1 MQKLFV
7 IGLHFILE
15 RVLLLLDEIEV
26 IVNAR

>member
-26 IVNAR
+26 IVNGR

>member
-1 MQKLFV
+1 MQKLFA